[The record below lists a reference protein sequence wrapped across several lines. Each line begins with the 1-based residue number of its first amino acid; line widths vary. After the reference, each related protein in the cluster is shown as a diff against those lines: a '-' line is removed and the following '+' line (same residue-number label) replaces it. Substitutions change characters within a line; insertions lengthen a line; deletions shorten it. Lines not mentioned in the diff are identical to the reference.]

1 MNKHEH
7 NSKGIGNLQRKIEAL
22 DGVERMK
29 NFPPEEILQMLD
41 IKKNDNILDLG
52 AGTGYLSIPSAQMVD
67 GLVYALDMDPKI
79 LEVID
84 TKSKDK
90 NITNIKLIEGRL
102 DNIPLTDDSIDI
114 ALASLVL
121 HEVNPLS
128 KTLNEIK
135 RVLKDGG
142 HFLCFEIEKKESHIT
157 GKPMPPRISS
167 LDMEK
172 ELIDAGFKITQKV
185 FPDDL
190 HYIFIVKK

>member
-1 MNKHEH
+1 MDY
-7 NSKGIGNLQRKIEAL
+7 LQRKIEAL

-52 AGTGYLSIPSAQMVD
+52 AGTGYLSIPAAQMVD
-67 GLVYALDMDPKI
+67 GLVYALDMDSKI
-79 LEVID
+79 LDVLD
-84 TKSKDK
+84 TKARDK

-102 DNIPLTDDSIDI
+102 DNIPLPDDSVDI

-121 HEVNPLS
+121 HEVNSLS
-128 KTLNEIK
+128 NTLNEIK

-142 HFLCFEIEKKESHIT
+142 HFLCFEIEKKENHIA

-167 LDMEK
+167 LEMEK

-185 FPDDL
+185 FPNDS